1 MRACCGNAG
10 RASQIASFTS
20 AICPVSD
27 LNRSHSATS
36 RSTFTSSGPGR
47 RCTVTVLPPA
57 HFVRLYCGP

>member
-1 MRACCGNAG
+1 MRGWPNGG

-27 LNRSHSATS
+27 RNRSHSATS
-36 RSTFTSSGPGR
+36 RSAFSSSGPRR

-57 HFVRLYCGP
+57 HLVRLYCGP